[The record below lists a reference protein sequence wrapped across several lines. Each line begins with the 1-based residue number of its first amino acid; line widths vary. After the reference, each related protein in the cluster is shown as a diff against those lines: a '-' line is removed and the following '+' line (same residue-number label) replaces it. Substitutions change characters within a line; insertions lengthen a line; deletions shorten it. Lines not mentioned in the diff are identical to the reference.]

1 MHGIDDPAIEA
12 AVRVYVKLLRASRA
26 VTARVEPRLADTCLT
41 TTQLGVLEAVL
52 HKGPMTQRD
61 LGRRVLTSA
70 GNMTDVIDKLEGR
83 GLLRRVRSAEDRRSV
98 RIELTP
104 DGRGLIEDL
113 FPDHA
118 RDIAAAMGALTA
130 AELDVLDGLLRRLGH
145 GVPLDMDTP
154 ATRLGA
160 EQFIIE
166 R

>member
-1 MHGIDDPAIEA
+1 MHGVDDPAVER

-26 VTARVEPRLADTCLT
+26 VTARVEPRLTGMCLT

-52 HKGPMTQRD
+52 HKGKMTQRE

-83 GLLRRVRSAEDRRSV
+83 GLLRRMRSAEDRRSV
-98 RIELTP
+98 RIELT
-104 DGRGLIEDL
+104 DNGRALIEDL

-118 RDIAAAMGALTA
+118 KDIAAAMAPLSH
-130 AELDVLDGLLRRLGH
+130 AELDVLDGLLRRLGL
-145 GVPLDMDTP
+145 GTPLDANEAP
-154 ATRLGA
+154 PQLVV
-160 EQFIIE
+160 EQFNIE